1 MPTSHL
7 HEIRHMRSGSLNNA
21 PPPSGHP
28 NAINMGGVPM
38 PGPGGVGI
46 NHGMRFDQPRSP
58 PNTSHVPCKFFKQ
71 GACQAGNTCPF
82 NHDLSHASETVCKY
96 FAKGNCKFGP
106 KCANIHM
113 LPDGRRINYGKSGV
127 SIGGPPI
134 AGIGNRINPAT
145 YGHTSTNS
153 ALTSS
158 FMRNDNVPPYTAA
171 SPYPIP
177 SDNDHRYMHHHH
189 LGRQPSLDNGLV
201 PTIDTTHTSD
211 PTSAYGSP
219 RDDELNNGNGGA
231 ARLGLGMSPVAVPRQ
246 GLSVLDA
253 TLPASFDSN
262 GISHAARYGPWPA
275 SVPNKFG
282 LDSPSHS
289 LGAAKDGRTSET
301 LKMLH
306 DSAFGGSAFLAE
318 HRQHQAGGE
327 RENNGG
333 FGSSPPV
340 GSGPGIGI
348 GSASNARM
356 MPYASN
362 HNVGMGSLQSEL
374 ESYVSSPRRG
384 GGGEAG
390 TGAYRISHSQAYR
403 RPRML
408 SASAP
413 KQIDNSLL
421 QQQQHDSD
429 TDFQFEEEYI
439 PGELANEVLTPHE
452 KARRGSSTYTVRNLS
467 YGPDHDDLLP
477 SPSARGGISIGGGR
491 ASASSAMNT
500 PGMSTSKFGSPS
512 PHSPS
517 PWGSAVFNNRPKEE
531 DRDFSPD
538 LNGNSLSRSLK
549 HASAFGHVGSPLR
562 NSSLASAMGAEI
574 MNNNN
579 NNNNNSSGN
588 SPPANLTSNQNR
600 SGETLSALTQ
610 QFRQTSLDNNDS
622 PHLHPLT
629 AAARNGA
636 IGQQHRNME
645 RHVSSGSIGS
655 SGRFTTPIHENED
668 ENFVFNME
676 DETTGGGG
684 NHPLPP
690 AAAQQ
695 QQQQQHNVF
704 SSASAGGPLNSGG
717 WSYASAV
724 AASGK
729 GGGAIGSVGS
739 IGNVAGVGAVGN
751 SAPRG
756 NGNGNS
762 TAGTVGG
769 R

>member
-82 NHDLSHASETVCKY
+82 NHDLSNASETVCKY

-113 LPDGRRINYGKSGV
+113 LPDGRRINYGKNGV
-127 SIGGPPI
+127 SIGGTPI
-134 AGIGNRINPAT
+134 AIGNRINPAT

-177 SDNDHRYMHHHH
+177 SDNGHQYTHNY

-201 PTIDTTHTSD
+201 PTIDTTHSSN

-219 RDDELNNGNGGA
+219 RDDDLNGNGA
-231 ARLGLGMSPVAVPRQ
+231 TRLGLGMSPVPVPRQ
-246 GLSVLDA
+246 GLSVMDA

-318 HRQHQAGGE
+318 HRQQQAGGE

-348 GSASNARM
+348 G
-356 MPYASN
+356 
-362 HNVGMGSLQSEL
+362 
-374 ESYVSSPRRG
+374 RG
-384 GGGEAG
+384 EPGA
-390 TGAYRISHSQAYR
+390 GAYRISHSQAYR

-413 KQIDNSLL
+413 KHIDNSLL

-452 KARRGSSTYTVRNLS
+452 KARRGSSTYTVRNL
-467 YGPDHDDLLP
+467 
-477 SPSARGGISIGGGR
+477 IGGGR
-491 ASASSAMNT
+491 ASSSSAMNT

-512 PHSPS
+512 AHSPS
-517 PWGSAVFNNRPKEE
+517 PWGSALFNNRPKEE

-579 NNNNNSSGN
+579 TNSSGN
-588 SPPANLTSNQNR
+588 SPPAGLKSSQNR
-600 SGETLSALTQ
+600 SGESLSALTQ
-610 QFRQTSLDNNDS
+610 QFRQTSLDNNNNDS

-629 AAARNGA
+629 AAARNGGGGP
-636 IGQQHRNME
+636 IGSQRDQQQRNLE
-645 RHVSSGSIGS
+645 RHVSSGSITS

-684 NHPLPP
+684 NHPPP
-690 AAAQQ
+690 AAAP
-695 QQQQQHNVF
+695 QQQQQHTVL
-704 SSASAGGPLNSGG
+704 SSASGVSPLNSGG

-729 GGGAIGSVGS
+729 GGVALGAVGS
-739 IGNVAGVGAVGN
+739 IGNGVGVGAVG
-751 SAPRG
+751 SAAPRG

-762 TAGTVGG
+762 TVGTVGG